1 MVLLTWAWSKLDVE
15 ELDWLAKSPD
25 LNPTEDLRDEI
36 VGDQTFSSNMS
47 DLTNALLRKMVKSF
61 H

>member
-1 MVLLTWAWSKLDVE
+1 ME